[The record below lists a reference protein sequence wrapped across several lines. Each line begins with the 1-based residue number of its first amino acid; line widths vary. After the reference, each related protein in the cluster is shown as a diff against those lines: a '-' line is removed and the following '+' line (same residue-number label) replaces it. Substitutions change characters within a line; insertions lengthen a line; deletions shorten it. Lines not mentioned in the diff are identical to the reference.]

1 MHYLKIFSAI
11 WINDSRLIFDYDRQ
25 EDEPDEY
32 FRYEYIYEIDDD
44 ATDEEIE
51 EFGNDAKQ
59 VVQELIESA
68 GEDKF
73 YYENQTGTAF

>member
-11 WINDSRLIFDYDRQ
+11 WINDGRLIFDYDRQ

-32 FRYEYIYEIDDD
+32 FRYEYIYEIEDD

-51 EFGNDAKQ
+51 EFGEDAKQ
-59 VVQELIESA
+59 LVQELIKSIGGDE
-68 GEDKF
+68 F
-73 YYENQTGTAF
+73 YYENQTGMEF